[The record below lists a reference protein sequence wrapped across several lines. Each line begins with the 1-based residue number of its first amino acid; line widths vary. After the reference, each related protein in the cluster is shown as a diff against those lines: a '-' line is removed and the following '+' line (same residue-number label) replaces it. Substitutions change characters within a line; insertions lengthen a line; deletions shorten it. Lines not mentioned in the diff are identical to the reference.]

1 MQAGRARHTAQ
12 HSPEIILPAHP
23 PLPTFETL
31 AGGGATAMDDKLVPW
46 QADRNALS
54 NLSLTPWENTLAR
67 ETYLTRVN
75 AKACR

>member
-1 MQAGRARHTAQ
+1 
-12 HSPEIILPAHP
+12 
-23 PLPTFETL
+23 
-31 AGGGATAMDDKLVPW
+31 MDDKLVPR

-67 ETYLTRVN
+67 EIYLTRVN